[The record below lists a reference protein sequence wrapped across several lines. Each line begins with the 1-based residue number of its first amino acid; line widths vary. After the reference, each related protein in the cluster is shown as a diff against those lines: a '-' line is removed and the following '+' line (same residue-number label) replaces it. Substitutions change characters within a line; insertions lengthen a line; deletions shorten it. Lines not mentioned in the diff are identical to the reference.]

1 MLTLIPVSLA
11 QANEFVRQH
20 HRHHKPVAGHK
31 FSIGCAE
38 NGRLCAVA
46 IVGRPVSRY
55 LDDGFTLEVNRLCS
69 DGTKNA
75 CSILYAAAARA
86 ARAMGY
92 YKIITYTLDTESGAS
107 LRAAGWTNAGLAGG
121 KAWTGS
127 RRPTQPLYPAQMK
140 YRYEKRLNERSC
152 EPMAMSKIDRI
163 DREIEKTRGKITEYQ
178 NRLKELEAQRTEQEN
193 FEIVNLVRSMCMS
206 RDELMNFLRGGGND
220 APPVETAYH
229 EQEDM
234 TDDEE

>member
-92 YKIITYTLDTESGAS
+92 HKIVTYTLDTENGAS

-140 YRYEKRLNERSC
+140 YRYEKRLNGGWAYQYCFLWGRYEQ
-152 EPMAMSKIDRI
+152 
-163 DREIEKTRGKITEYQ
+163 RGNAGRAASTWHPRRFDFVCRY
-178 NRLKELEAQRTEQEN
+178 RRRAAAHLL
-193 FEIVNLVRSMCMS
+193 L
-206 RDELMNFLRGGGND
+206 
-220 APPVETAYH
+220 H
-229 EQEDM
+229 
-234 TDDEE
+234 

>member
-1 MLTLIPVSLA
+1 MTGPAIHDTDKGNPHCHMLTPIPVSLA

-38 NGRLCAVA
+38 NERLCAVA

-92 YKIITYTLDTESGAS
+92 HKIVTYTLDTESGAS

-127 RRPTQPLYPAQMK
+127 RRPAQSLYPAQMK

-152 EPMAMSKIDRI
+152 
-163 DREIEKTRGKITEYQ
+163 
-178 NRLKELEAQRTEQEN
+178 
-193 FEIVNLVRSMCMS
+193 
-206 RDELMNFLRGGGND
+206 
-220 APPVETAYH
+220 
-229 EQEDM
+229 
-234 TDDEE
+234 